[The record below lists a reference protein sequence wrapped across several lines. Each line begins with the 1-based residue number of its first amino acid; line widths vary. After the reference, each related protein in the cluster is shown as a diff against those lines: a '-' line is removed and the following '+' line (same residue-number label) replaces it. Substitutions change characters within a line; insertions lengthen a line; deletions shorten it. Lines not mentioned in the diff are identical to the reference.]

1 MALDATA
8 RETNFRDSVKEYFY
22 TYFKNTLGYPLFFRQ
37 GFTTVNIRESLS
49 VEKWIVVTFGDFFP
63 AVMSEAIVE
72 IRPCTRN
79 DPSFFKLAQM
89 SDNICGYLTPSS
101 GDGMTRIPFYQSA
114 SARASWVLIGGILVH
129 DYHISSDLVADDGT
143 NYKIITAR
151 MRFASK
157 L

>member
-37 GFTTVNIRESLS
+37 GFTTVNIRESMTI
-49 VEKWIVVTFGDFFP
+49 EKWIVVTFGDFLLDI
-63 AVMSEAIVE
+63 MTEALVE

-89 SDNICGYLTPSS
+89 SDNIVGYLTPSS
-101 GDGMTRIPFYQSA
+101 GDGITRIPFYQSTA
-114 SARASWVLIGGILVH
+114 VRDDWVSIGGILVH
-129 DYHISSDLVADDGT
+129 DIHISSDLVAEDGT
-143 NYKIITAR
+143 NFKVITVR